1 MISGR
6 SLISI
11 IFLLSLS
18 SGISAQSD
26 TIHNVDQFLFPEFS
40 VGVVKMGNGEKV
52 VLNLNYD
59 IVFEKM
65 VFLQNGKKFDITNIN
80 AIDTVYINGLKFIP
94 SGKVFFEVA
103 VNAPV
108 SLFVQ
113 QKGEAKKPS
122 RPAAYG
128 GTSEVSSSTYINNIT
143 LGNDRFRMKNNAE
156 IVIEKDPIFWISKNG
171 QLLMA
176 SGKKNL
182 MKLFADRKNEMKS
195 YIRAN
200 FLNIDNQ
207 EDMKKIITF
216 YNGLLR

>member
-1 MISGR
+1 
-6 SLISI
+6 
-11 IFLLSLS
+11 
-18 SGISAQSD
+18 
-26 TIHNVDQFLFPEFS
+26 
-40 VGVVKMGNGEKV
+40 MGNGEKV

-65 VFLQNGKKFDITNIN
+65 VFLQNEKKFDITNIN

-113 QKGEAKKPS
+113 QKGEVKKPS
-122 RPAAYG
+122 HPAAYG
-128 GTSEVSSSTYINNIT
+128 GTSEVSSSTYINNT
-143 LGNDRFRMKNNAE
+143 E

-182 MKLFADRKNEMKS
+182 MKLFADKKNEMKS

-200 FLNIDNQ
+200 LLNIDNQ

-216 YNGLLR
+216 YNGLFRQSKSP